1 VSTADAAGTAR
12 FAKLLAGS
20 RIVVCVGSG
29 GVGKTTIAAALA
41 LRGALE
47 GRRSMV
53 LTIDPARRLAQS
65 LGVGNLRNGGEKID
79 AARFEEAGLHPR
91 ASLSAGMLDQTS
103 AWDQFIARHSPNA
116 EVRET
121 ILSNPFYQ
129 NLSRSFAGSTE
140 YMAIEELCRIEETGE
155 YDLIVLDTP
164 PSRHALDFLE
174 APRRLEDFFDRSVLG
189 WLARPAS
196 AGWTAWK
203 TASRGARFV
212 FERIEEATGLQTL
225 TEIASFF
232 AAIETLVDGV
242 TARSRKVRELLQAP
256 ATAFVLVTGPDE
268 QVLEDAE
275 GLIARMQ
282 DLGVR
287 LRGVVMN
294 RVQRW
299 EGLDEADDIKTL
311 AGLARCGP
319 GEDRGSPAAAGD
331 RHSRCERLRR
341 VLLDAGIAPDVAAW
355 MIATLEAFLVQA
367 LAQAVRREA
376 FEANLP
382 DDVPI
387 IAVSEQRHDVHD
399 LAGLAAVAGA
409 LES

>member
-1 VSTADAAGTAR
+1 VT
-12 FAKLLAGS
+12 FAELLTGS

-65 LGVGNLRNGGEKID
+65 LGVGDLRTGGEQID
-79 AARFEEAGLHPR
+79 ATRFEEAGLHPK

-103 AWDQFIARHSPNA
+103 AWDQFIARHSPTA

-121 ILSNPFYQ
+121 ILANPFYQ

-196 AGWTAWK
+196 AGWMAWK

-212 FERIEEATGLQTL
+212 FEKVEEATGLQTL
-225 TEIASFF
+225 TEIAAFF

-256 ATAFVLVTGPDE
+256 STAFVLVTGPDE

-275 GLIARMQ
+275 GLVARMQ
-282 DLGVR
+282 ELGVR

-294 RVQRW
+294 RVHGG
-299 EGLDEADDIKTL
+299 EGLDEPEEIKTL
-311 AGLARCGP
+311 AGLEECGP
-319 GEDRGSPAAAGD
+319 ADGLGAEPQGGRRG
-331 RHSRCERLRR
+331 RCERLRNA
-341 VLLDAGIAPDVAAW
+341 LLDAGFAPDVAGW
-355 MIATLEAFLVQA
+355 MIDTLEGFLVQA

-382 DDVPI
+382 ADVPV
-387 IAVSEQRHDVHD
+387 IAVPEQRHDVHD
-399 LAGLAAVAGA
+399 LAGLAVVAGHI
-409 LES
+409 EG